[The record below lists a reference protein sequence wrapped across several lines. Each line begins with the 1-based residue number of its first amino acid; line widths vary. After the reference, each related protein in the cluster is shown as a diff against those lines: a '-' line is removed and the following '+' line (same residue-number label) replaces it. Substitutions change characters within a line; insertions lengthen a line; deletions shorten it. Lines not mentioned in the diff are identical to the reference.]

1 MIPGHPLR
9 GGVDSAVEEVDDHVG
24 IVASIELRVAASA
37 TGYDLEPLARDVDL
51 PRECPPDRED
61 IVNVGLVVAAL
72 RTARFLGVTDFL
84 SERFAE
90 TPCIAE

>member
-1 MIPGHPLR
+1 MIPGHPLW

-61 IVNVGLVVAAL
+61 VVNVGLVVATL
-72 RTARFLGVTDFL
+72 RTARLRGVTDLL
-84 SERFAE
+84 SE
-90 TPCIAE
+90 